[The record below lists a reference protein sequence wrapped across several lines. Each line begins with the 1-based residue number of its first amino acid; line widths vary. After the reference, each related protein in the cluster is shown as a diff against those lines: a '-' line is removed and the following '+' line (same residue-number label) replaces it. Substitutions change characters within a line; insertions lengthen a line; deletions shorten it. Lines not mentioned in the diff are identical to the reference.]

1 MTPRRFACY
10 IFILIKWRI
19 SMENNNILSAGIEQ
33 LNEIKENL
41 QKLNENTDKSK
52 HLKEETEK
60 LEKAIKKLE
69 KDVADEI
76 SQTIKKRRGEI
87 ENTFDKEI
95 NKIKDKAKKVKEQR
109 NKAKNLKVSERIV
122 LETAELRKENNNLRL
137 EAKTIVKQERLPL
150 FCNSKLY
157 QALYYPSCFTDFLL
171 IILALAIVLLLIPCG
186 IYFYLLPENKIVYLV
201 LSYVAT
207 VIVFGSIYLAIGNIT
222 RNKYL
227 EKILQIREIRKKIR
241 ANKKKISAIKRRIKR
256 DRDESGYDLNRFDD
270 ELAALDKSEDE
281 ILSQKKEA
289 LTVFDNVTSKV
300 IANEIQ
306 ELHKDK
312 LDKLKIELE
321 NAKDSLKQTEEK
333 IKALTIKIASEY
345 EPFLGKDLMT
355 LDRLETLSNI
365 ILAGNATNISEAI
378 AYYKQNTIPEKGNAG
393 D

>member
-1 MTPRRFACY
+1 
-10 IFILIKWRI
+10 
-19 SMENNNILSAGIEQ
+19 MENNNILSAGIEQ

-41 QKLNENTDKSK
+41 KKLNDNTDNSK

-109 NKAKNLKVSERIV
+109 NKAKNLKVSERIG

-355 LDRLETLSNI
+355 LDRLEALSNI
-365 ILAGNATNISEAI
+365 ILAGNAGTISEAI
-378 AYYKQNTIPEKGNAG
+378 AFYRQNIISEKANANG
-393 D
+393 

>member
-1 MTPRRFACY
+1 
-10 IFILIKWRI
+10 
-19 SMENNNILSAGIEQ
+19 MENNNILSAGIEQ

-41 QKLNENTDKSK
+41 KKLNDNTDNSK

-60 LEKAIKKLE
+60 LERAIKKLE
-69 KDVADEI
+69 KEVADEI

-95 NKIKDKAKKVKEQR
+95 NKIKDKAKKIKEQR
-109 NKAKNLKVSERIV
+109 NKAKNLKISERMG

-157 QALYYPSCFTDFLL
+157 QALYFPSCFTDILL
-171 IILALAIVLLLIPCG
+171 IIAVLAIVLLLIPCG

-227 EKILQIREIRKKIR
+227 EKILQIREIRKQIR
-241 ANKKKISAIKRRIKR
+241 ANKKKISAIKRKIKR

-289 LTVFDNVTSKV
+289 LTVFDNVSSKV

-312 LDKLKIELE
+312 LNKLKTELG

-355 LDRLETLSNI
+355 LDRLETLTNI
-365 ILAGNATNISEAI
+365 ILAGNATSISEAI
-378 AYYKQNTIPEKGNAG
+378 AFYRQNTIPEKGNAG

>member
-1 MTPRRFACY
+1 
-10 IFILIKWRI
+10 
-19 SMENNNILSAGIEQ
+19 MENNNILSAGIEQ

-41 QKLNENTDKSK
+41 KKLNDNTDNSK

-60 LEKAIKKLE
+60 LERAIKKLE
-69 KDVADEI
+69 KEVADEI

-95 NKIKDKAKKVKEQR
+95 NKIKDKAKKIKEQR
-109 NKAKNLKVSERIV
+109 NKAKNLKISERMG

-157 QALYYPSCFTDFLL
+157 QALYFPSCFTDILL
-171 IILALAIVLLLIPCG
+171 IIAVLAIVLLLIPCG

-227 EKILQIREIRKKIR
+227 EKILQIREIRKQIR
-241 ANKKKISAIKRRIKR
+241 ANKKKISAIKRKIKR

-289 LTVFDNVTSKV
+289 LTVFDNVSSKV

-312 LDKLKIELE
+312 LDKLKTELG

-355 LDRLETLSNI
+355 LDRLETLTNI
-365 ILAGNATNISEAI
+365 ILAGNATSISEAI
-378 AYYKQNTIPEKGNAG
+378 AFYRQNTIPEKGNAG

>member
-1 MTPRRFACY
+1 
-10 IFILIKWRI
+10 
-19 SMENNNILSAGIEQ
+19 MENNNILSAGIEQ

-41 QKLNENTDKSK
+41 KKLNDNTDNSK

-109 NKAKNLKVSERIV
+109 NKAKNLKVSERIG

-355 LDRLETLSNI
+355 LDRLETLTNI
-365 ILAGNATNISEAI
+365 ILAGNATSISEAI
-378 AYYKQNTIPEKGNAG
+378 AFYRQNTIPEKGNAG